1 MSSIDPLAADGSGFK
16 SSLAAVGG
24 TQSAVVG
31 GSNALTSKLDKMSDS
46 VTGQTV
52 VDPKVMMM
60 MMMMIVMMMM
70 MIVMMMMMGVM
81 MMIMMMM
88 IVVMI
93 MMMKSMMM
101 MMVIV
106 AV

>member
-52 VDPKVMMM
+52 VDPKVIM

-70 MIVMMMMMGVM
+70 MMMGV
-81 MMIMMMM
+81 MIMMMM
-88 IVVMI
+88 IVVMM

>member
-52 VDPKVMMM
+52 VDPKVIMMM
-60 MMMMIVMMMM
+60 MMM
-70 MIVMMMMMGVM
+70 
-81 MMIMMMM
+81 
-88 IVVMI
+88 
-93 MMMKSMMM
+93 MMM

-106 AV
+106 AVYTAHDPLPH

>member
-1 MSSIDPLAADGSGFK
+1 LSSIDPLAADGSGFK

-52 VDPKVMMM
+52 VDPKVIM
-60 MMMMIVMMMM
+60 MMMMIVMMLMM
-70 MIVMMMMMGVM
+70 VVMMMMMGGM
-81 MMIMMMM
+81 MMITMMMK
-88 IVVMI
+88 VVMI

>member
-1 MSSIDPLAADGSGFK
+1 LSSIDPLAADGSGFK

-52 VDPKVMMM
+52 VDPKV
-60 MMMMIVMMMM
+60 
-70 MIVMMMMMGVM
+70 
-81 MMIMMMM
+81 IMMM
-88 IVVMI
+88 
-93 MMMKSMMM
+93 MMM

-106 AV
+106 AVYTAHDPLPH

>member
-60 MMMMIVMMMM
+60 MMMIVMMMTT
-70 MIVMMMMMGVM
+70 
-81 MMIMMMM
+81 
-88 IVVMI
+88 
-93 MMMKSMMM
+93 MM
-101 MMVIV
+101 MMVVMMVMMIDDDR
-106 AV
+106 

>member
-1 MSSIDPLAADGSGFK
+1 LSSIDPLAADGSGFK

-52 VDPKVMMM
+52 VDPKVIM

-70 MIVMMMMMGVM
+70 MMMGV
-81 MMIMMMM
+81 MIMMMM
-88 IVVMI
+88 IVVMM